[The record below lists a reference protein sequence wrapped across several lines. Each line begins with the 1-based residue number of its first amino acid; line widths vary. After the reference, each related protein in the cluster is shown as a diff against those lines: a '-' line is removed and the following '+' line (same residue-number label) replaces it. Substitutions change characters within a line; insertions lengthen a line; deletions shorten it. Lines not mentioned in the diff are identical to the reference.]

1 MNINLDKIRIDCGTQ
16 ARAALNEETVAE
28 YAEAILAGA
37 LFPPV
42 TVFFDGST
50 YYLADGFHRYM
61 ATKTAG
67 SPGIDANVINGTLRE
82 AILHSLSVNH
92 DHGLRRTNA
101 DKRKAVIT
109 MLQDFEWADWSD
121 REIAKWC
128 RVGHQLVGQI
138 RKEFGS
144 TPDKVKFERGGKV
157 VEMGKQIKPKKDEL
171 SESHVDD
178 HPDAKNETDEEKEQ
192 LFEAVDILK
201 AENQALTD
209 RLAVVSVSPE
219 QAEREMA
226 QSLIADLR
234 AQIRLLEV
242 ELKSVKQ
249 SRDTYQ
255 AEKAELMKQNAML
268 QRKLKKQ
275 EGDK

>member
-1 MNINLDKIRIDCGTQ
+1 MNISLDKIRIDCGTQ

-28 YAEAILAGA
+28 YAEALLAGA
-37 LFPPV
+37 KFPSV
-42 TVFFDGST
+42 TVYFDGSS

-61 ATKTAG
+61 ANKAAN
-67 SPGIDANVINGTLRE
+67 SPNIDAVVVNGTLRE

-138 RKEFGS
+138 RKELGS

-178 HPDAKNETDEEKEQ
+178 HPDAK
-192 LFEAVDILK
+192 
-201 AENQALTD
+201 
-209 RLAVVSVSPE
+209 
-219 QAEREMA
+219 
-226 QSLIADLR
+226 
-234 AQIRLLEV
+234 
-242 ELKSVKQ
+242 
-249 SRDTYQ
+249 
-255 AEKAELMKQNAML
+255 MKQMK
-268 QRKLKKQ
+268 RKNNCLKQ
-275 EGDK
+275 LIF